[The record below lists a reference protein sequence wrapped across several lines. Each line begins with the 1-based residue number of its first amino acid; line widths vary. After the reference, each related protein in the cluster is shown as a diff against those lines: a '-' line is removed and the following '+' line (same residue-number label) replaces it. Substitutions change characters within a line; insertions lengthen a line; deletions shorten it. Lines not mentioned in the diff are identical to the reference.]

1 MTGTSSLQKRKG
13 YLIIGGVGLFFAAGY
28 LGMSFQLPFGQR
40 EQPGAAVFPLIAG
53 VLLLLGSLA
62 TMWEGW
68 KMEQVDQVDFPAGAD
83 LKRLLSLIGLL
94 LGYFVALPW
103 LGQLICSM
111 LFCALLMRVLS
122 DRLAW
127 PRIVLYSAG
136 ITGALYAV
144 FIYLLKVPMPRGALF
159 A

>member
-13 YLIIGGVGLFFAAGY
+13 YLVIGGIGLFFAAGY
-28 LGMSFQLPFGQR
+28 LGMSFQLPFGQL

-68 KMEQVDQVDFPAGAD
+68 KMEQAEQVDFPAGAD

-94 LGYFVALPW
+94 LGYFLALPW
-103 LGQLICSM
+103 LGQLVCSM
-111 LFCALLMRVLS
+111 LFCVLLMRVLS
-122 DRLAW
+122 SLAW
-127 PRIVLYSAG
+127 SRIVLYSTVM
-136 ITGALYAV
+136 TGALYAV

-159 A
+159 V

>member
-13 YLIIGGVGLFFAAGY
+13 YLVIGGIGLFFAAGY
-28 LGMSFQLPFGQR
+28 LGLSFQLPFGQL

-68 KMEQVDQVDFPAGAD
+68 KMEKAEQVDFPAGAD

-94 LGYFVALPW
+94 LGYFLALPW
-103 LGQLICSM
+103 LGQLIGSM
-111 LFCALLMRVLS
+111 LFCVLLMRVLS
-122 DRLAW
+122 GLAW
-127 PRIVLYSAG
+127 PRIVLYSAVM
-136 ITGALYAV
+136 TGALYAV

-159 A
+159 V